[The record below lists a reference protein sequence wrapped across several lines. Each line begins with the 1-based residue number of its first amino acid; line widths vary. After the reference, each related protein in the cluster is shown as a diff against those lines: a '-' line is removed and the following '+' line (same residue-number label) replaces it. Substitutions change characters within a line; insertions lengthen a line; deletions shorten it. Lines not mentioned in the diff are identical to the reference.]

1 MRETNSKL
9 ISRKKYASTA
19 LIKFTF
25 STLWNDDIVEETFA
39 GTIFEI
45 KGGEFEV
52 GTDGVGQILV
62 CCENQVSCQKS

>member
-1 MRETNSKL
+1 M
-9 ISRKKYASTA
+9 I
-19 LIKFTF
+19 F
-25 STLWNDDIVEETFA
+25 VEETFA